1 MAGLLKLKVKSSI
14 DINAWTIHPKYEKN
28 KMHKGELVIDTS
40 LEFKLPY
47 FLVKLSVQIGSF

>member
-1 MAGLLKLKVKSSI
+1 MAGSLKLKVESSI

-28 KMHKGELVIDTS
+28 KMHKGESVIDMR

>member
-1 MAGLLKLKVKSSI
+1 
-14 DINAWTIHPKYEKN
+14 
-28 KMHKGELVIDTS
+28 MHKGELVIDTS